1 MSIYSDPPAVG
12 DFAQDVKP
20 SLLVCWWATIFCAL
34 MILLRIAGRFIRTEK
49 LFSEDKFA
57 AVALIPLF
65 LRMGCVHFIL
75 INGTNNAD
83 FTGVVL
89 TPDELR
95 KKSIASGLVLLSR
108 ILYAATLWILKGTI
122 LEFLKRI
129 TDLTWQRTHHW
140 TLVAIRCSLGLTFI
154 AVVVSDLAECNPF
167 QHYWQVLPDPGG
179 QCRQGYVQLIT
190 MATCNVLTD
199 LMLVIFPIPIIV
211 QSNMQFRRKL
221 QLLLLFSLSL
231 SVVAVTLYRVPHIID
246 VHGRQQY
253 RSLLASVELIF
264 ATASANALVLGSF
277 VRDRGVKKQKPRRS
291 STAAESF
298 ERTNTVR
305 RPTIHRQWGSDED
318 LVRDLGLAVEPEL
331 REQPDSPS
339 SDLYAPIR
347 QMRSIEHGNQQWH
360 QQQQQQQEDSAQD
373 SAPESAQDSAQ
384 ASQDLLIYKPE
395 SRTESRAESQHESRK
410 LSLFDVGGL
419 LEDGPGTS
427 SGSYRRGSSFTSSS
441 MDASN
446 SQAVPQ
452 ASRKASTNGVRRG
465 STALLQDL
473 GGLLGPLNSKSSVR
487 SKHGRGTE
495 LQPIRQSHQEH
506 RASQSEGSDLVL
518 MDPGG
523 LLGA

>member
-1 MSIYSDPPAVG
+1 MSIYSDPPALR
-12 DFAQDVKP
+12 DFSQDKP

-34 MILLRIAGRFIRTEK
+34 MILLRIVGRFIRTEK
-49 LFSEDKFA
+49 LFAEDKFA

-75 INGTNNAD
+75 VNGTNNAD
-83 FTGVVL
+83 FTGVTL
-89 TPDELR
+89 TPEELR

-108 ILYAATLWILKGTI
+108 VLYAATLWILKGTI

-129 TDLTWQRTHHW
+129 AESTWQRTHHY
-140 TLVAIRCSLGLTFI
+140 TLIAIRCSLGLTFI
-154 AVVVSDLAECNPF
+154 AVVISDLAECNPF
-167 QHYWQVLPDPGG
+167 RHYWQVLPDPGG

-190 MATCNVLTD
+190 MAACNILTD

-221 QLLLLFSLSL
+221 QLLILFSLSL
-231 SVVAVTLYRVPHIID
+231 SVVAVTIYRVPHTMD
-246 VHGRQQY
+246 VNGRQQY

-264 ATASANALVLGSF
+264 ATAAANALVLGSF
-277 VRDRGVKKQKPRRS
+277 VRDRGVKKQKPRRT

-298 ERTNTVR
+298 ERSATVR

-318 LVRDLGLAVEPEL
+318 LVRDLGLTVEPEL
-331 REQPDSPS
+331 REQQDSPS

-347 QMRSIEHGNQQWH
+347 QMRSVEHESEQWHNQQEEEH
-360 QQQQQQQEDSAQD
+360 EQADSAHSAD
-373 SAPESAQDSAQ
+373 SAPESAK
-384 ASQDLLIYKPE
+384 ASQDLLIYKTE
-395 SRTESRAESQHESRK
+395 SRTESQHESRK

-441 MDASN
+441 MEAST
-446 SQAVPQ
+446 SQTAPP
-452 ASRKASTNGVRRG
+452 ASRKASVNGVRRG

-487 SKHGRGTE
+487 SKHRTGTE
-495 LQPIRQSHQEH
+495 LQPIQQSHQEH
-506 RASQSEGSDLVL
+506 HASQNEGSDLVL
-518 MDPGG
+518 NDPGG
-523 LLGA
+523 LLRL

>member
-1 MSIYSDPPAVG
+1 MSIYSDPPALR
-12 DFAQDVKP
+12 DFSQDKP

-34 MILLRIAGRFIRTEK
+34 MILLRIVGRFIRTER
-49 LFSEDKFA
+49 LFAEDRFA

-75 INGTNNAD
+75 VNGTNNAD
-83 FTGVVL
+83 FTGVTL
-89 TPDELR
+89 TAEEIR

-108 ILYAATLWILKGTI
+108 VLYAATLWILKGTI

-129 TDLTWQRTHHW
+129 ADLTWQRTHHY

-167 QHYWQVLPDPGG
+167 RHYWQVLPDPGG

-190 MATCNVLTD
+190 MAACNILTD
-199 LMLVIFPIPIIV
+199 LMLVIFPIPIII

-231 SVVAVTLYRVPHIID
+231 SVVAVTIYRVPHIMD
-246 VHGRQQY
+246 VDGRQQY

-277 VRDRGVKKQKPRRS
+277 VRDRGVKKQKPRRTS
-291 STAAESF
+291 NAAESF
-298 ERTNTVR
+298 ERSTTIR

-318 LVRDLGLAVEPEL
+318 LVRDVGLTVEPEL

-347 QMRSIEHGNQQWH
+347 PMQSAEQGSDQWRH
-360 QQQQQQQEDSAQD
+360 QHEQREQEDSAQD
-373 SAPESAQDSAQ
+373 SAPESSPQSAK
-384 ASQDLLIYKPE
+384 ASQDLLIYKTE
-395 SRTESRAESQHESRK
+395 SRTESQHESRK

-441 MDASN
+441 MEAST
-446 SQAVPQ
+446 SQTAPP
-452 ASRKASTNGVRRG
+452 ASRKASVNGVRRG

-487 SKHGRGTE
+487 SKHRTGTE
-495 LQPIRQSHQEH
+495 LQPIQQSHQEH
-506 RASQSEGSDLVL
+506 HASKDEGGDLVL
-518 MDPGG
+518 SDPGG
-523 LLGA
+523 LLR